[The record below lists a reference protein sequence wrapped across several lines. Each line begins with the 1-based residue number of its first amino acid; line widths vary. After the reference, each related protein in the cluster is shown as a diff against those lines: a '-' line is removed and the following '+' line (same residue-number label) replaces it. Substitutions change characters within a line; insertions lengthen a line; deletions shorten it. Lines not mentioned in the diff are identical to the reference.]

1 MNEISD
7 QPFRGD
13 QHLADAP
20 LRAVLGARV
29 GPYREVE
36 AMNHLLTG
44 TAFAA
49 ALVIAAPVWAQAN
62 APMARSSSAAPPSAS
77 TAAPM
82 ASKAR
87 HHQVRMRRH
96 HVMRRGMGR
105 QASPSDNVADQL
117 NAQQLGRAGGPP
129 PGMPYGRPG
138 GSTVAPYGQ
147 PNELQGIP
155 GAGQP
160 SASSHPPR

>member
-1 MNEISD
+1 MNEITD

-13 QHLADAP
+13 NTSP
-20 LRAVLGARV
+20 MLRFGCSSARV
-29 GPYREVE
+29 ALSGVE
-36 AMNHLLTG
+36 AMNHLSTG

-62 APMARSSSAAPPSAS
+62 APMTRSSPVPPSAS

-82 ASKAR
+82 TSKAL

-96 HVMRRGMGR
+96 HVMRHGMGR
-105 QASPSDNVADQL
+105 QASASDNVADQL
-117 NAQQLGRAGGPP
+117 NAQQLGRAGGSPL
-129 PGMPYGRPG
+129 GMPYGRPG

-147 PNELQGIP
+147 PNEIQGIP

-160 SASSHPPR
+160 SASSHPPQ

>member
-1 MNEISD
+1 
-7 QPFRGD
+7 
-13 QHLADAP
+13 
-20 LRAVLGARV
+20 
-29 GPYREVE
+29 
-36 AMNHLLTG
+36 MNHLLTG

-62 APMARSSSAAPPSAS
+62 APMTRSSPAVPPSAS

-82 ASKAR
+82 TSKAR

-96 HVMRRGMGR
+96 HVTRRGMGR

-117 NAQQLGRAGGPP
+117 NAQQLGRAGGSP
-129 PGMPYGRPG
+129 PGMPYGRPAG
-138 GSTVAPYGQ
+138 GSTVGPYGQ

-160 SASSHPPR
+160 SASSHPPQ

>member
-7 QPFRGD
+7 QPFRRGINTSPM
-13 QHLADAP
+13 LRFGRRKWRVLPLSPEAD
-20 LRAVLGARV
+20 
-29 GPYREVE
+29 

-62 APMARSSSAAPPSAS
+62 APMTRSSPAVPPSAS
-77 TAAPM
+77 TAAPMTPM

-117 NAQQLGRAGGPP
+117 NAQQLGRAGGSP

-147 PNELQGIP
+147 
-155 GAGQP
+155 
-160 SASSHPPR
+160 